1 MSKYFFI
8 LFFIFIYCIECSFV
22 YYNECKKLISYIT
35 KEKTMN
41 KQWKDIPVKDNP
53 IFIKMLEDKN
63 KQARKAKPKET
74 NENK

>member
-1 MSKYFFI
+1 M
-8 LFFIFIYCIECSFV
+8 
-22 YYNECKKLISYIT
+22 T
-35 KEKTMN
+35 
-41 KQWKDIPVKDNP
+41 KQWPDIPIKDNA